1 MIINLRELATKEAP
15 ADFQASLDLS
25 ELVSDRSDIRLER
38 PVQAQVTAQA
48 DSGLVTVDGRL
59 VADLHFVCSKCL
71 KQYEEQVTYPVHEL
85 FTQQAEVAE
94 RDEEIHLNYEER
106 VDLTPY
112 LSDTFVVHLPYAP
125 ACDAACKGLCPV
137 CGADRNTSECTC
149 AQEKVD
155 PRLAGLKDFFK

>member
-15 ADFQASLDLS
+15 VEFRSSFDFSD
-25 ELVSDRSDIRLER
+25 LVSNRNDIRLGK

-48 DSGLVTVDGRL
+48 ASGLVTVDGQL
-59 VADLHFVCSKCL
+59 DAELHLICSKCL
-71 KQYEEQVTYPVHEL
+71 KHYEERVVYPVLEL
-85 FTQQAEVAE
+85 FTQQADVAE
-94 RDEEIHLNYEER
+94 RDEEIHLIHEER

-125 ACDAACKGLCPV
+125 SCDAACKGLCPV
-137 CGADRNTSECTC
+137 CGTDRNSSVCTC
-149 AQEKVD
+149 EQDKVD